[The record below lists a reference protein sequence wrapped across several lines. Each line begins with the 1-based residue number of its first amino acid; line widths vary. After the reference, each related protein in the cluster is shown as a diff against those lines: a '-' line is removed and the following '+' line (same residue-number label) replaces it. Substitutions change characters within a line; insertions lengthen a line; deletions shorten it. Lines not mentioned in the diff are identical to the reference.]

1 MNVIHH
7 TMLPRR
13 TGEGCCTQSVAG
25 AELGRLPFEVEV
37 QTLEAGAATDET
49 VAIEARVVLVLA
61 GSGRL
66 VLESGS
72 QRFQAPCTL
81 LVPAGAAF
89 QVVNN
94 GALQLQL
101 VSIFVPCPRPE
112 VTAP

>member
-1 MNVIHH
+1 M
-7 TMLPRR
+7 
-13 TGEGCCTQSVAG
+13 
-25 AELGRLPFEVEV
+25 
-37 QTLEAGAATDET
+37 
-49 VAIEARVVLVLA
+49 
-61 GSGRL
+61 
-66 VLESGS
+66 LESGS

-89 QVVNN
+89 QIVNN

>member
-13 TGEGCCTQSVAG
+13 TGAGCCTQSVAG

-37 QTLEAGAATDET
+37 QTVEAGAATDDA
-49 VAIEARVVLVLA
+49 VAAEARVVLGLA

-66 VLESGS
+66 VLDSGS

-81 LVPAGAAF
+81 LVPAGASF

-94 GALQLQL
+94 AALQLQL

-112 VTAP
+112 VTEP